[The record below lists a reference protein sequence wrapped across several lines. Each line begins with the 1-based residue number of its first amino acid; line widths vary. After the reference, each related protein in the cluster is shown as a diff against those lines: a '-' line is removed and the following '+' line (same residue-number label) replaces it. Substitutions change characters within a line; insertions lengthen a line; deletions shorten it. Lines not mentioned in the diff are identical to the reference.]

1 MMHRMPTVTGES
13 DNRIYQLEVQ
23 PAPILRTKAL
33 TIHFGGLVALDGVNL
48 ELGKDEILGIIGP
61 NGAGKSTLINV
72 ISGVYLPSS
81 GRVFFDGRDVTP
93 LPAHA
98 RCRMGIGRTFQLI
111 HPLTDLNALENIMVA
126 ALFGRGM
133 NLREARKEAIAIADS
148 LGLADLNRDV
158 SSLTALEIKK
168 MEIARAL
175 ASRPK
180 VLFLDEIMAGLN
192 IDETDEIIAAAR
204 KIRSCGVALC
214 VVEHVMSVI
223 RKLTDRVV
231 VLDGGRVIANG
242 PYEEV
247 SSNDRVIKAY
257 LGEED

>member
-1 MMHRMPTVTGES
+1 M
-13 DNRIYQLEVQ
+13 
-23 PAPILRTKAL
+23 PILRTDAL
-33 TIHFGGLVALDGVNL
+33 TIRFGGLVALDGVDL

-61 NGAGKSTLINV
+61 NGAGKSTFINV
-72 ISGVYLPSS
+72 VSGVYPPSS
-81 GRVFFDGRDVTP
+81 GRVFFDGRDVTS

-98 RCRMGIGRTFQLI
+98 RCRLGIGRTFQLI
-111 HPLTDLNALENIMVA
+111 HPLTDLNALQNIMVA

-133 NLREARKEAIAIADS
+133 NLREARKEAIAIADF
-148 LGLADLNRDV
+148 LGLPNPERDV

-180 VLFLDEIMAGLN
+180 VLFLDEVMAGLN
-192 IDETDEIIAAAR
+192 IDETDEIIDAAR
-204 KIRSCGVALC
+204 EIRARGVALC

-231 VLDGGRVIANG
+231 VLDGGKVIADG
-242 PYEEV
+242 PYEQV
-247 SSNDRVIKAY
+247 SSNERVISAY